1 MSSVLFFHFFHHS
14 FVLPLLPWLKD
25 TTCPLEPLWATVWCS
40 AWAKRICLSMRASTW
55 TLGSR
60 FNEGIKGFKTFG
72 DKLGDKGVKG
82 LKEKFNPFAESRRPL
97 STSQRSVSGCLAKAR
112 HSWPS
117 RASSLSMRGSM
128 VPGMSGFRGPPFV
141 GATRGMRIL
150 VATPVNEGKQVDMEF
165 ADGTAYRCLA

>member
-1 MSSVLFFHFFHHS
+1 MVQCLGE
-14 FVLPLLPWLKD
+14 KD
-25 TTCPLEPLWATVWCS
+25 LI
-40 AWAKRICLSMRASTW
+40 AWSMRASTW

-72 DKLGDKGVKG
+72 DKG
-82 LKEKFNPFAESRRPL
+82 FNPFAKGRRPL
-97 STSQRSVSGCLAKAR
+97 SVTSSQRSVSGCLAKAR
-112 HSWPS
+112 HSSWPS
-117 RASSLSMRGSM
+117 RASGLSMRGSM

-141 GATRGMRIL
+141 GATHGMRIL